1 MQTLVGKHLHK
12 AVEPPIIIYHTV
24 TDAPLVPLFGGLL
37 SFFLNDHLPL
47 GKIADYHSP
56 FSQLVCD
63 EMRSFMQ
70 TVSLFVVPAVALEPT
85 NVVEASLVVDTR
97 CQHFDSEIKS
107 YNTIMAYLTLLPFLL
122 LLARLVLP

>member
-70 TVSLFVVPAVALEPT
+70 PVSLFVRLAFGDPLVHLGEMDVPA
-85 NVVEASLVVDTR
+85 
-97 CQHFDSEIKS
+97 C
-107 YNTIMAYLTLLPFLL
+107 FLL
-122 LLARLVLP
+122 AAVTLGRTLVKLFVVLSVAIDPYIG